1 MMLDRDRIG
10 FWTRVVA
17 IGLSVIFVGS
27 FIFFGIGSSS
37 FSYNLFDLLGNQDQ
51 QTEQT
56 TGPEDQIESAR
67 TDLEKEPNNPTNIRR
82 LAGLYIQN
90 GQTSEAIEVLER
102 GREKAP
108 RDSYIPLL
116 LGQAHDTRAQA
127 LTDEKERQATYAK
140 AGASYA
146 AAAEVQEAESR
157 KAQANLLAGQAY
169 DQAGDKGR
177 TIQYWNNY
185 LDIEPEGEQ
194 ADAVRER
201 IATLL
206 EGEDTTSGGAG
217 PVEVPTQ
224 Q

>member
-37 FSYNLFDLLGNQDQ
+37 FSYNLFDLLGNQEQ
-51 QTEQT
+51 TTEQT

-67 TDLEKEPNNPTNIRR
+67 SDLEKEPNNPTNIRR

-90 GQTSEAIEVLER
+90 GQTSEAIEVLEK
-102 GREKAP
+102 GRETAP
-108 RDSYIPLL
+108 RDPFIPLL

-157 KAQANLLAGQAY
+157 KAQAYLLAGQAY

-206 EGEDTTSGGAG
+206 EGEDTTGGGSG